1 MSGNVDLKN
10 YFPYSYTNRDY
21 CYENSMLLAL
31 HKNIAFQSLF
41 FLFFVH
47 SLSNLL
53 IEFVKFVINFSYLF
67 IAWEYDF
74 LKRVKKYFIS
84 FSIIRLILEVK
95 RVMLLV
101 FRCVEYV
108 LFDLLTLSNFK
119 SHAVLMI

>member
-1 MSGNVDLKN
+1 
-10 YFPYSYTNRDY
+10 
-21 CYENSMLLAL
+21 MLLAL

-53 IEFVKFVINFSYLF
+53 IEFVKLVINFSYLF

-74 LKRVKKYFIS
+74 LKRVKKYLIS
-84 FSIIRLILEVK
+84 FSIIILILEVN
-95 RVMLLV
+95 RVILLV